1 MDDAKDKAISQ
12 DDTIFQELSDSC
24 YKATKLLSKHLIAFS
39 EDDYLQK
46 GTAVDSDI
54 LLERIDII
62 EDLCSEISLLLASIY
77 AHTYKVSELFFQLG
91 SSYLFPLKE
100 LDKNSTCMLCGKDA
114 VYLHRGLKH
123 KRYYRQA
130 LYCNKCGPV
139 NDGLSLIST
148 VNINFGNPGE
158 LNISF
163 QVKNPFKLELLCHS
177 VVSIQSFNGKYDTC
191 SDIITTSLSPMS
203 SSCANT
209 YIKLHPLIPVG
220 QHRVKIFLSIGPHY
234 EMHSQML
241 GINTKFLD

>member
-1 MDDAKDKAISQ
+1 
-12 DDTIFQELSDSC
+12 
-24 YKATKLLSKHLIAFS
+24 
-39 EDDYLQK
+39 
-46 GTAVDSDI
+46 
-54 LLERIDII
+54 
-62 EDLCSEISLLLASIY
+62 
-77 AHTYKVSELFFQLG
+77 
-91 SSYLFPLKE
+91 
-100 LDKNSTCMLCGKDA
+100 MLCGKDA